1 MRNKLTLVLEYVVP
15 EAFEDLA
22 ENHLERNI
30 FVGGRAGQSRRY
42 RRLRQGCKKR
52 IAIDY
57 LAFHRTLP
65 VSPFRDRRAVLS

>member
-1 MRNKLTLVLEYVVP
+1 MGNKLTLVLEYVVS

-22 ENHLERNI
+22 KNHLEWNI
-30 FVGGRAGQSRRY
+30 FAGGRAGQSRRY
-42 RRLRQGCKKR
+42 HRLRQARKKR

>member
-1 MRNKLTLVLEYVVP
+1 MANKPTLVLEYVVP

-22 ENHLERNI
+22 KNHSERNI

-42 RRLRQGCKKR
+42 RPLRQARKKS